1 MNYDEWTDVSESYRN
16 ALKMYRTAMLAYDP
30 IRDAFRAGEVSDEV
44 FLTAQAAFYAA
55 SAAFDVVAAEEA
67 SGIEID

>member
-1 MNYDEWTDVSESYRN
+1 MNYDEWTDVSENYRN

-30 IRDAFRAGEVSDEV
+30 IRDAFRAGKVSDDV
-44 FLTAQAAFYAA
+44 FLAAQAEFYAA

-67 SGIEID
+67 AGIEII